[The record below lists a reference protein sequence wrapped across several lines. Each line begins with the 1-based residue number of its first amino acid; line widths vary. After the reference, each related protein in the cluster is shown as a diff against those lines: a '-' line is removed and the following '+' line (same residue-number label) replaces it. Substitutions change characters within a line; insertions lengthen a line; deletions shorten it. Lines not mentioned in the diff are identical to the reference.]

1 MGDPVMVAPPSGED
15 FLLFLWKRRKVKG
28 LRCLKESLLPSGGV
42 LTRFSG
48 RFWGAV
54 SGGCFRISGIF
65 APPRLRPVRN
75 ERRLG
80 SHGPWADLVHHAASF
95 GAKTDVADAAMNSIV
110 QARQVISY
118 HMRRHATAVIGSDHA
133 KQI

>member
-1 MGDPVMVAPPSGED
+1 MLGEWLNSTLHFQVRILSGPRIPPLRRLSPIFVEATQSQRLVLPERVSAP
-15 FLLFLWKRRKVKG
+15 L
-28 LRCLKESLLPSGGV
+28 GGV

-48 RFWGAV
+48 RFWGPV

-80 SHGPWADLVHHAASF
+80 SHGWRSSAWHETGRAGASRGSGVAA
-95 GAKTDVADAAMNSIV
+95 GRLRT
-110 QARQVISY
+110 QR
-118 HMRRHATAVIGSDHA
+118 IGSSP
-133 KQI
+133 